1 MSTTFKVVVHRAWL
15 DERTPDPETYFGG
28 LDETIQL
35 LDDVLAAHDKVPS
48 TWPAAYIEIVA
59 FDAAHGPL
67 LSFGEQA
74 DALRTR
80 LSER

>member
-15 DERTPDPETYFGG
+15 GERTPDPETYFGG

-35 LDDVLAAHDKVPS
+35 LDDVLGAHDKVVS

-59 FDAAHGPL
+59 FDGIHGL
-67 LSFGEQA
+67 QLSFDDQA
-74 DALRTR
+74 SALRATTR
-80 LSER
+80 D